1 MSQNPNPDLVERFR
15 QLSLPLESIP
25 AGISPATQPI
35 PGIRAILFDVYGTLL
50 VSASGD
56 IHAAKAAD
64 PAAAMQE
71 ALDACALAP
80 EPGAG
85 AAASAALEAEIL
97 RAHEALRERG
107 VCYPEVEILA
117 IWDAVVGALAIGGLI
132 RREPPP
138 AALPALA
145 IEFECRVN
153 PVWPMPGATET
164 IASLRDRGIRLGIV
178 SNAQFFTPIAIEA
191 LLGAAP
197 ETLGFEPPL
206 TAWSYQHGEAKPSHG
221 LFAGPLAQLERD
233 SIRPG
238 QTAFV
243 GNDRL
248 NDLLPAQELGIRPIL
263 FAGDRR
269 SLRLREGDPRCA
281 NVREAAVI
289 TRLDQLTLS
298 LA

>member
-1 MSQNPNPDLVERFR
+1 MSQVPNPDLVERFR
-15 QLSLPLESIP
+15 QLSRPLEPIP

-64 PAAAMQE
+64 PSAAMQE
-71 ALDACALAP
+71 ALDACDLSP

-85 AAASAALEAEIL
+85 AAAGAALEAEIL
-97 RAHEALRERG
+97 RAHEGLRSRG
-107 VCYPEVEILA
+107 VGQPEVEILA

-138 AALPALA
+138 AILPRLA

-153 PVWPMPGATET
+153 PVWPMPGARDT
-164 IASLRDRGIRLGIV
+164 IAGLRDRGIRLGIV
-178 SNAQFFTPIAIEA
+178 SNAQFFTPLAIEA

-206 TAWSYQHGEAKPSHG
+206 TAWSYQRGEAKPSRG
-221 LFAGPLAQLERD
+221 LFAGPLAHLERD
-233 SIRPG
+233 GIHAG

-248 NDLLPAQELGIRPIL
+248 NDILPAHELGMRPIL

-281 NVREAAVI
+281 SLRGAAVV
-289 TRLDQLTLS
+289 TRLDQLPGLLT
-298 LA
+298 